1 MAEPKIP
8 DISYMAHSFDGGL
21 FLEKRM
27 ENDASGN
34 PIYVGYARP
43 GTATSAALWFI
54 TKQTYDGNNAVTRQ
68 QFPSDVPAF
77 AYIWDNRASLTY
89 S

>member
-1 MAEPKIP
+1 MAEPRIP
-8 DISYMAHSFDGGL
+8 DISAVKADADFGQ

-27 ENDASGN
+27 ENDANGN
-34 PIYVGYARP
+34 PIYVGYAIP
-43 GTATSAALWFI
+43 GAATSAAKWFI

-77 AYIWDNRASLTY
+77 AYVWDNRASLTY

>member
-1 MAEPKIP
+1 MAEPRIP
-8 DISYMAHSFDGGL
+8 DVSLMNPTFDGSL

-27 ENDASGN
+27 ENDANGN
-34 PIYVGYARP
+34 PIYVGLARP

-54 TKQTYDGNNAVTRQ
+54 TKQTYDGNNSVTHQ
-68 QFPSDVPAF
+68 QFPSDIPGF
-77 AYIWDNRASLTY
+77 AYVWDDRASLTY